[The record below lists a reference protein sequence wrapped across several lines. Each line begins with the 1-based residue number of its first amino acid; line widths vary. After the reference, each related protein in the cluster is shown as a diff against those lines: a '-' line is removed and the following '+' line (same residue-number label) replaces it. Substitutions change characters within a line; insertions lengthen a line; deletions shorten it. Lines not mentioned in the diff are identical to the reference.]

1 MNLRRK
7 KIASTTAL
15 CSTAAALLIGCA
27 PIQTKQVISTN
38 NAPPASGPYSQ
49 AIQAGNLVFVAG
61 QVPFNPK
68 TKALN
73 TGNIEEQTAQVLE
86 NIKAILEAGG
96 LTMANV
102 VSTTVFMKNVDDF
115 SKMNITYGKYFGDAP
130 PARAT
135 VEVSR
140 LPRDVLI
147 EISAVAAK

>member
-7 KIASTTAL
+7 QILAAVVL

-27 PIQTKQVISTN
+27 PAQTKQVISTI
-38 NAPPASGPYSQ
+38 NAPPAGGPYSQ
-49 AIQAGNLVFVAG
+49 AIQAGSLVFVAG

-68 TKALN
+68 TKVLS
-73 TGNIEEQTAQVLE
+73 TGSIEEQTAQVLD

-102 VSTTVFMKNVDDF
+102 VSTTVFMKNIDDF
-115 SKMNITYGKYFGDAP
+115 SKMNTTYAKYFGDAP

-135 VEVSR
+135 IEASR

-147 EISAVAAK
+147 EISAIAAK